1 MKRLRNGKN
10 AVHRGCDPLNQSF
23 FQFLLPPTCDMP
35 SGPAYDMPL
44 ERLRNGKN
52 PAHRPLKHSFCQ
64 LLLLLLPTYDI
75 TFGTVVVVV
84 VVVVVAVAVAVAAA
98 AAAAVVVVL
107 FTTSL
112 P

>member
-1 MKRLRNGKN
+1 
-10 AVHRGCDPLNQSF
+10 
-23 FQFLLPPTCDMP
+23 MP

-84 VVVVVAVAVAVAAA
+84 VVAVAVAVAAA
-98 AAAAVVVVL
+98 AAAAVVVVVL